1 MKNKALEVCSYY
13 MGTNLYKNLFNDFS
27 ENGIDHDILYFC
39 AKPTVI
45 RRELPDNFIVSQPY
59 DPIDRVFYK
68 RKHRKVY
75 NDTLTKINTDDYYM
89 THAHSLMSNG
99 YISYRLKKE
108 YNIPYIVAV
117 RNTDLFVF
125 FKYTPWVI
133 PMGKK
138 ILEEAEKIIFIS
150 PKYRDITID
159 KYISKDK
166 KEFIYNKSVVI
177 PNGIDDYYLN
187 DRRTRVKNDKSN
199 VKIIFISRYID
210 DRNKNVRTI
219 VKSCE
224 KLIEQ
229 GIETKLTLIGK
240 FKRESN
246 RGKFQKDFIKL
257 VDFTDEIGVKK
268 ELEENDI
275 FVMPSKRET
284 FGLVYVEAMSQ
295 GLPVIYTKNQGFDG
309 HFEEGEVGYHVHYNN
324 VDEIVSKIKEI
335 LDNYNEMSKNAS
347 SSSTKFNWHEI
358 SKKYIDIYN
367 DIREK

>member
-1 MKNKALEVCSYY
+1 M
-13 MGTNLYKNLFNDFS
+13 
-27 ENGIDHDILYFC
+27 
-39 AKPTVI
+39 
-45 RRELPDNFIVSQPY
+45 
-59 DPIDRVFYK
+59 
-68 RKHRKVY
+68 
-75 NDTLTKINTDDYYM
+75 
-89 THAHSLMSNG
+89 
-99 YISYRLKKE
+99 E

-133 PMGKK
+133 PIGRK
-138 ILEEAEKIIFIS
+138 ILEEAEKIVFIS

-159 KYISKDK
+159 KYISNSK
-166 KEFIYNKSVVI
+166 KELIYNKSVVI

-187 DRRTRVKNDKSN
+187 DRRTRVKSDKNN
-199 VKIIFISRYID
+199 VKIVFISRYID
-210 DRNKNVRTI
+210 DRNKNVKTI

-224 KLIEQ
+224 RLIEQ

-240 FKRESN
+240 FKKESN

-257 VDFTDEIGVKK
+257 VDFTDEVGVKK
-268 ELEENDI
+268 ELEQNDI

-309 HFEEGEVGYHVHYNN
+309 HFEEGEVGYHVNYND
-324 VDEIVSKIKEI
+324 VDEIAQRIKDI
-335 LDNYNEMSKNAS
+335 LENYNEMSKNAS
-347 SSSTKFNWHEI
+347 KSSAKFNWHEI

-367 DIREK
+367 DVRKK